1 LTCKLLGSMVWIDR
15 NGANLPHA
23 SLAGSGTKY
32 SYDDD
37 AKRDHHTL
45 LLLLRPSVGV
55 YMSESKRASSKAH
68 NPPSA

>member
-1 LTCKLLGSMVWIDR
+1 MVWIDR

-32 SYDDD
+32 YDDD
-37 AKRDHHTL
+37 AKHDHHTLL

-55 YMSESKRASSKAH
+55 WMSESKHLRAAH
-68 NPPSA
+68 KPTQSA